1 MRNNNNSGQA
11 FTDERDIM
19 SICKCPTDE
28 SRSEVTNETNTDL
41 DECKCI
47 GSEI

>member
-11 FTDERDIM
+11 FTDERAIM

-28 SRSEVTNETNTDL
+28 SGCEVTNETNT